1 MKKYLSVFLTVA
13 IISILLAG
21 CGGSSASGSSAS
33 GSPAP
38 EAGKAE
44 TTQAP
49 AQEEVNTEEASAQG
63 STSTETAAA
72 QEGISTEAASA
83 HDQDTSSAAK
93 GFQFLSQTINDSS
106 GHISAKFTYY
116 EDNSI
121 ACRIMDVI
129 PGDDKYSYTVNICDR
144 EYDGEGKWISSTNYR
159 VEGVTDLEG
168 LNLDDYKTEE
178 NIISTDVCKYDDNGF
193 VVECSDIDG
202 NLTRKSTYNS
212 QGQLI
217 LAEDYRDGKV
227 NGTTESTYNEQGILI
242 KTNFKNDSFE
252 YLEEFTPFGA
262 TSIETLYQSKSGDN
276 ETVQKTELHYDDKG
290 ILTSADGYDNG
301 ELTNT
306 LTFELD
312 EYGNILHISSFNK
325 DGSLHTTVE
334 NEVVPVYE

>member
-49 AQEEVNTEEASAQG
+49 AQEEVNTEEASAQD

-106 GHISAKFTYY
+106 GHLSAKFTYY

-144 EYDGEGKWISSTNYR
+144 EYDGEGKWTGSTIYEVSNITD
-159 VEGVTDLEG
+159 VEGI
-168 LNLDDYKTEE
+168 NLDDYRKEE
-178 NIISTDVCKYDDNGF
+178 NIVSTEVCKYDDNGF
-193 VVECSDIDG
+193 IVERNDLDG
-202 NLTRKSTYNS
+202 NLTNRYTYNS
-212 QGQLI
+212 KGQRI
-217 LAEDYRDGKV
+217 LSETCHEGDVVDSM
-227 NGTTESTYNEQGILI
+227 ESTYDEQGNLI
-242 KTNFKNDSFE
+242 RTVSKGLNNVSEE
-252 YLEEFTPFGA
+252 YTPFGL
-262 TSIETLYQSKSGDN
+262 TKLETLTERKSESDD
-276 ETVQKTELHYDDKG
+276 TIDKLELKYDDKG
-290 ILTSADGYDNG
+290 ILTGGESYRNG
-301 ELTNT
+301 DLSYTQSY
-306 LTFELD
+306 ELD
-312 EYGNILHISSFNK
+312 ENGNIIKISTFDK
-325 DGSLHTTVE
+325 DGSLITTAE
-334 NEVVPVYE
+334 NEIVPVNE